1 MSAGWQGVEW
11 WMSDNLPIRKRVT
24 TLTLAWDLL
33 TIDTRGFL
41 FIRSMHTLSNTCTDT
56 HTHAPSLEPDSPTNR
71 YLLEITDGDWP
82 LFNKGQRHGLQ
93 ATAGNLAESI
103 WTQHD
108 TTGGR
113 GALQTANRIPGR
125 GHTGSWPARWAPVL
139 KAWELPL
146 SNALKMRHRHSMGIK
161 TSTRIMTFC
170 NFLNKIVMLWKVKHL
185 SSWCVLD

>member
-1 MSAGWQGVEW
+1 MSSGWQGVKW
-11 WMSDNLPIRKRVT
+11 WMPGNLPIRKWVS
-24 TLTLAWDLL
+24 TLTLAWDSL
-33 TIDTRGFL
+33 TIDLRGFL
-41 FIRSMHTLSNTCTDT
+41 SIQVLCIHSIIHAQTQTD
-56 HTHAPSLEPDSPTNR
+56 THAPSLEPDSPTNR
-71 YLLEITDGDWP
+71 CLLEITDRDWP

-93 ATAGNLAESI
+93 AMAGNLAESI

-146 SNALKMRHRHSMGIK
+146 SNALKMRLRCLMGFNFYQK
-161 TSTRIMTFC
+161 KDLMHFSST
-170 NFLNKIVMLWKVKHL
+170 
-185 SSWCVLD
+185 

>member
-1 MSAGWQGVEW
+1 MSSGWQGVEW

-24 TLTLAWDLL
+24 TLTLAWDSL
-33 TIDTRGFL
+33 TIDTRGFQS
-41 FIRSMHTLSNTCTDT
+41 IRSMHTLSNTCTDT
-56 HTHAPSLEPDSPTNR
+56 HTDTHAPSLEPDSPTNR
-71 YLLEITDGDWP
+71 CLLEITDRDWP

-93 ATAGNLAESI
+93 AKAGNLAESI

-125 GHTGSWPARWAPVL
+125 GHTGSWPARWTLVL

-146 SNALKMRHRHSMGIK
+146 SKMRRRHSMGLK
-161 TSTRIMTFC
+161 TSTRKMTFC
-170 NFLNKIVMLWKVKHL
+170 TFLPLNKIVMLWEAIHCQVDL
-185 SSWCVLD
+185 F